1 MTFFSDTGIVN
12 VNLSDVL
19 LLAVSSVYVLFMVFS
34 VYINDFNSIKKLI
47 FPGAIQTCEQIQVF
61 IHIYKTTQ
69 VHRTN
74 TGKHNL
80 HFHTIHF
87 GQLFKPIF

>member
-12 VNLSDVL
+12 VILPDVL

-47 FPGAIQTCEQIQVF
+47 FPGAIQTCEQIQQLF

-74 TGKHNL
+74 KGKHNL
-80 HFHTIHF
+80 HFYT
-87 GQLFKPIF
+87 KTYP